1 MGAEIL
7 QPFFLY
13 IYADDFV
20 ETWGDEFGDK
30 AIAAPRVQV
39 SSDW

>member
-1 MGAEIL
+1 
-7 QPFFLY
+7 
-13 IYADDFV
+13 V